1 MSGRELR
8 KCALC
13 GVWQSLSDTC
23 HAQDARDMLYAI
35 GDADCYGGWEKLLSD
50 VGYAGISDSGEV
62 HFDREGDYTR
72 IAAVRKSGYVSCDCN
87 GRTEAQCG
95 GHPDCRAGTI
105 EPCCDN
111 PDGHWDL
118 CACEILQP
126 RPACPRCCPLLSLA
140 LSTALHCTKR
150 SWTHWTSADRCLGLG
165 LLLLPLWVAAC
176 FIILLRRRW
185 LHC

>member
-1 MSGRELR
+1 
-8 KCALC
+8 
-13 GVWQSLSDTC
+13 
-23 HAQDARDMLYAI
+23 MLYAI

-126 RPACPRCCPLLSLA
+126 RPTCPRCCPLLSLA

-165 LLLLPLWVAAC
+165 LLSLPLWVAAC